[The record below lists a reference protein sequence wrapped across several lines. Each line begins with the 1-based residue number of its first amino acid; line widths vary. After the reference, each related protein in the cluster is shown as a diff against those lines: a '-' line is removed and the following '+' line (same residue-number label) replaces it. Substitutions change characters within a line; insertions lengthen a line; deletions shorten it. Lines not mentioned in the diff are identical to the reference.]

1 MKKLRILIVDD
12 MREVH
17 EKLKSLEERYNIEYA
32 ISEEKALSMIKEND
46 YHGVLTD
53 YHLGNESSKGGLN
66 VIRAAKE
73 KGICSILMSKEN
85 RKEEAIEAG
94 ARGFVFKKRL
104 FDKYNPYNK

>member
-12 MREVH
+12 MGEVH
-17 EKLKSLEERYNIEYA
+17 EKLKSLEERYNIERA
-32 ISEEKALSMIKEND
+32 TSEEEALNMIKENN

-53 YHLGNESSKGGLN
+53 YHLGDKSPKGGLN

-73 KGICSILMSKEN
+73 KGICSILMSSEN
-85 RKEEAIEAG
+85 HKEEAIEAG

-104 FDKYNPYNK
+104 FNKYSEKK